1 MCLCTLI
8 NSNIVTPSSHNCFCI
23 DNEVT
28 DTKKPICSNSLSPP
42 VLHLAPLSSELKV
55 LYKSVIIIMIIVIYE
70 KLLQLQNKIVYTND
84 KLVLWMFLQ

>member
-1 MCLCTLI
+1 M
-8 NSNIVTPSSHNCFCI
+8 
-23 DNEVT
+23 
-28 DTKKPICSNSLSPP
+28 
-42 VLHLAPLSSELKV
+42 